1 MSSPSLLE
9 RMRMDLHE
17 RRYRLVQTMALL
29 HPLNPDR
36 VQQQQEHDEIERTI
50 WRVDDWIIDERQK
63 P

>member
-1 MSSPSLLE
+1 
-9 RMRMDLHE
+9 MDLHE